1 MFLTR
6 RQGSQP
12 CKSDIFK
19 VEREYMITYFYV
31 DPKNVGK
38 DSLRI
43 EGEEAKHICL
53 VLRKGEGEIIDAVDG
68 EGIKYQVQVTAK
80 GKDWVQGKIISQTR
94 KENEPFTE
102 LTLAQALIKG
112 VRMDFLVE
120 KVTEIGVSSIIPLIT
135 GKGLIKLEKDSKV
148 ISRVSRWKRIAI
160 SGMKQ
165 ALRSKL
171 PEIQDPVSFQ
181 ELLAKVKD
189 YDLALIACQAKGS
202 KFLKEI
208 LEGKKGVKD
217 VLLLVG
223 PESGFTQEE
232 LGLSLKSGIIPVSLG
247 PRRLRSETAGIVF
260 SSMVLHELEDLG

>member
-1 MFLTR
+1 M
-6 RQGSQP
+6 
-12 CKSDIFK
+12 
-19 VEREYMITYFYV
+19 VTYFYV
-31 DPKNVGK
+31 DPKNVEK

-43 EGEEAKHICL
+43 EGDEAKHICL
-53 VLRKGEGEIIDAVDG
+53 ALRKREGEIIEVVDG
-68 EGIKYQVQVTAK
+68 EGMKYQVQVTAK

-120 KVTEIGVSSIIPLIT
+120 KVTEIGVCSIIPLIT
-135 GKGLIKLEKDSKV
+135 GKSLIKLEKGSKV
-148 ISRVSRWKRIAI
+148 ISRVNRWNRIAI

-165 ALRSKL
+165 SLRSKL
-171 PEIQDPVSFQ
+171 PEIQNPVSFQ

-189 YDLALIACQAKGS
+189 YDLSLIACQTKGS

-208 LEGKKGVKD
+208 LEGKKRLKK

-232 LGLSLKSGIIPVSLG
+232 MDISFKSGIIPVSLG
-247 PRRLRSETAGIVF
+247 PRRLRSETAGIIF
-260 SSMVLHELEDLG
+260 SSLVLHELEDLG

>member
-1 MFLTR
+1 
-6 RQGSQP
+6 
-12 CKSDIFK
+12 
-19 VEREYMITYFYV
+19 MITYFYV
-31 DPKNVGK
+31 EPKNVSK

-43 EGEEAKHICL
+43 GGEEAKHVTQ
-53 VLRKGEGEIIDAVDG
+53 VLRKGEGDILDVVDG
-68 EGIKYQVQVTAK
+68 EGMKYQVQVTGK
-80 GKDWVQGKIISQTR
+80 GKDWVQGKILSRTR
-94 KENEPFTE
+94 KENEPFTH

-120 KVTEIGVSSIIPLIT
+120 KLTEIGVSSIIPLVAARSLT
-135 GKGLIKLEKDSKV
+135 KLEKDFKAA
-148 ISRVSRWKRIAI
+148 SRVNRWKRIAI

-165 ALRSKL
+165 SLRSKL
-171 PEIQDPVSFQ
+171 PEIQNPVSFQ

-189 YDLALIACQAKGS
+189 YDLALIACQTKGS

-208 LEGKKGVKD
+208 FESKKGLKE

-232 LGLSLKSGIIPVSLG
+232 LTLSIKSGIIPVSLG

-260 SSMVLHELEDLG
+260 SSLVLHELGDL

>member
-1 MFLTR
+1 
-6 RQGSQP
+6 
-12 CKSDIFK
+12 
-19 VEREYMITYFYV
+19 MITYFYV
-31 DPKNVGK
+31 DPKNVGR
-38 DSLRI
+38 DFLRI

-53 VLRKGEGEIIDAVDG
+53 VLRKGEGEIIDVVDG
-68 EGIKYQVQVTAK
+68 EGMKYQVQVTAK
-80 GKDWVQGKIISQTR
+80 GKDWVQGRIISQTR

-135 GKGLIKLEKDSKV
+135 GKSLIKLEKGSKV
-148 ISRVSRWKRIAI
+148 ISRVNRWKRIAI

-165 ALRSKL
+165 SLRSKL
-171 PEIQDPVSFQ
+171 PEIQNPVSFQ

-189 YDLALIACQAKGS
+189 YDLAIIACQTKKS
-202 KFLKEI
+202 KSLKEI
-208 LEGKKGVKD
+208 FEPKRRLKK

-232 LGLSLKSGIIPVSLG
+232 LDLSLKSGIIPVSLG

-260 SSMVLHELEDLG
+260 SSMVLQELGDL

>member
-1 MFLTR
+1 M
-6 RQGSQP
+6 
-12 CKSDIFK
+12 
-19 VEREYMITYFYV
+19 VTYFYV
-31 DPKNVGK
+31 DPKKVEKN
-38 DSLRI
+38 SLRI

-53 VLRKGEGEIIDAVDG
+53 VLRKDQGDVIDVVDG
-68 EGIKYQVQVTAK
+68 EGMKYQVQVTAK

-94 KENEPFTE
+94 KENEPFTH

-135 GKGLIKLEKDSKV
+135 EKTIVKLGKDSKS
-148 ISRVSRWKRIAI
+148 ISRVNRWKRIAI

-165 ALRSKL
+165 SLRSKL
-171 PEIQDPVSFQ
+171 PEIQNPVWFQ
-181 ELLAKVKD
+181 ELLAEVRD
-189 YDLALIACQAKGS
+189 YDLALIACQTKGS

-208 LEGKKGVKD
+208 FEAKSRLKE
-217 VLLLVG
+217 VLLLIG

-232 LGLSLKSGIIPVSLG
+232 LDLSLKSGIVPVSLG

-260 SSMVLHELEDLG
+260 SSLVLHELGDL

>member
-1 MFLTR
+1 
-6 RQGSQP
+6 
-12 CKSDIFK
+12 
-19 VEREYMITYFYV
+19 MITYFYV
-31 DPKNVGK
+31 DPKNVSK
-38 DSLRI
+38 DFLRI
-43 EGEEAKHICL
+43 EGEETKHICL
-53 VLRKGEGEIIDAVDG
+53 VLRKGEGEIIDVVDG
-68 EGIKYQVQVTAK
+68 EGMKYQVQVTAK

-94 KENEPFTE
+94 KENEPFTH

-135 GKGLIKLEKDSKV
+135 GKSLIKLEKDFKGV
-148 ISRVSRWKRIAI
+148 SRVNRWKRIAI

-171 PEIQDPVSFQ
+171 PEIQSPVLFR

-189 YDLALIACQAKGS
+189 YDLALIGCQAKGS

-208 LEGKKGVKD
+208 IEGKKGVKK

-232 LGLSLKSGIIPVSLG
+232 LDLSFKSGIIPVSLG

-260 SSMVLHELEDLG
+260 SSLVLHELGDL

>member
-1 MFLTR
+1 
-6 RQGSQP
+6 
-12 CKSDIFK
+12 
-19 VEREYMITYFYV
+19 MITYFYV
-31 DPKNVGK
+31 EPKNVGK

-53 VLRKGEGEIIDAVDG
+53 VLRKGEGEIIEVVDG
-68 EGIKYQVQVTAK
+68 EGIKYQVQITGT
-80 GKDWVQGKIISQTR
+80 GKDWVQGRIISQTR

-135 GKGLIKLEKDSKV
+135 GKSLIKLEKDFKGV
-148 ISRVSRWKRIAI
+148 SRVNRWKRIAI

-165 ALRSKL
+165 SLRSKL
-171 PEIQDPVSFQ
+171 PEIQNPVSFQ
-181 ELLAKVKD
+181 ELLTNVKD
-189 YDLALIACQAKGS
+189 YDLALIACQTKKS
-202 KFLKEI
+202 KPLKRIFESNKR
-208 LEGKKGVKD
+208 LKK

-223 PESGFTQEE
+223 PEGGFTQGE
-232 LGLSLKSGIIPVSLG
+232 LNLSFQSGIIPVSLG

-260 SSMVLHELEDLG
+260 SSLVLNELGDLG